1 MRFMRTALVTGGY
14 GFIGSHL
21 VAKLISGG
29 VHVRVLDNL
38 SSGVRANLSGFGPD
52 ELEFFEGDIRDIDAC
67 KAACRDRESV
77 FHMAAIASVMS
88 SVDDPALTHDVTLG
102 GTLNM
107 LIAARDQKVRRF
119 VFSSS
124 AAIYGNAE
132 SAPTN
137 EEQPYSPQSPYATA
151 KASGEFYCRNFHDL
165 YGLET
170 VILRYFNV
178 FGPRQ
183 NVNSGYAA
191 VIPCFVQAVANG
203 TTPIIY
209 GDGLQTRDFVYVDNV
224 VQANIRAATVP
235 NVAGR
240 TYNVAGGEGITLLRL
255 LEEISHLTGQP
266 TTPEFRPGRPGE
278 VRHSRADITRARQEL
293 RYEPALLLREGLK
306 HTLDSALPQNE
317 GVYDIHDGQ
326 ETEKEVLSSKG

>member
-1 MRFMRTALVTGGY
+1 MRSMRTALVTGGY

-21 VAKLISGG
+21 VAKLVSGG

-38 SSGVRANLSGFGPD
+38 SSGVRDNLSGFRSD
-52 ELEFFEGDIRDIDAC
+52 EVEILEGDVRDIDAC
-67 KAACRDRESV
+67 KAACRDRDSV

-107 LIAARDQKVRRF
+107 LLAARDQKVQRF

-132 SAPTN
+132 SAPTG

-191 VIPCFVQAVANG
+191 VIPCFVNAVASG

-235 NVAGR
+235 NVAGS

-255 LEEISHLTGQP
+255 LEEISHLTGRP

-278 VRHSRADITRARQEL
+278 VRHSRADITRARKEL
-293 RYEPALLLREGLK
+293 RFEPALLLREGLK
-306 HTLDSALPQNE
+306 HTLDAVWAQNDNPQE
-317 GVYDIHDGQ
+317 Q
-326 ETEKEVLSSKG
+326 ENEKEVLSSKG